1 MSQGGGGPGGRVVK
15 GSSRTFDLLFEMII
29 DLKRSI
35 DLKWLLMSGAIFIR
49 DDFIIFKRGTV

>member
-35 DLKWLLMSGAIFIR
+35 DLRGFLISGAIFIS
-49 DDFIIFKRGTV
+49 DDIVSY